1 MFSEIVIQESID
13 SEYDLEGIDL
23 ENHYLMIDTYE
34 GTYIYYNTYR
44 FIISKE
50 FIISENLS
58 LIEENYLCPPLIL
71 KVEQKEEIKNI
82 LKDVIN

>member
-23 ENHYLMIDTYE
+23 ENHYLMIDNYE
-34 GTYIYYNTYR
+34 GIYIYYNTYR

-58 LIEENYLCPPLIL
+58 LLEENYLCPPLIL
-71 KVEQKEEIKNI
+71 KLEQKEEIKNI

>member
-23 ENHYLMIDTYE
+23 ENHYLMVDYYE
-34 GTYIYYNTYR
+34 GIYIYYNTYR
-44 FIISKE
+44 FIINKE
-50 FIISENLS
+50 FIISDNLS

-82 LKDVIN
+82 LKDIII

>member
-1 MFSEIVIQESID
+1 MC
-13 SEYDLEGIDL
+13 
-23 ENHYLMIDTYE
+23 
-34 GTYIYYNTYR
+34 YR

-71 KVEQKEEIKNI
+71 KLEQKEEIKNI
-82 LKDVIN
+82 LKDIIN

>member
-23 ENHYLMIDTYE
+23 ENHYLMIDSYE
-34 GTYIYYNTYR
+34 GIYIYYNTYR

>member
-23 ENHYLMIDTYE
+23 ENHYLMIDNYE
-34 GTYIYYNTYR
+34 GIYIYYNTYR